1 MAFDAMRWTNAAKR
15 GIDIAIREGMN
26 IRVISIPDGAGKDPD
41 ECLKKNPSVWFQS
54 VEKARGIMDWYFEK
68 ILIGKDLS
76 LPRQKQLVADQLLP
90 EIALI
95 PYAVERDHWLRLLGE
110 KLGVDVAVLREDME
124 RLKKKIRNHKSE
136 IINQVN
142 GGGEKIVTEDDRLTK
157 LIERLMVMVLRYN
170 DLLLELSGESVDR
183 ILSTGRFGEL
193 YIAMKTE
200 YTSNSK
206 IDLEKLRGLV
216 GPGDKENSID
226 ILLMK
231 GELDFLVFK

>member
-1 MAFDAMRWTNAAKR
+1 MRWTNAAKR

>member
-1 MAFDAMRWTNAAKR
+1 M
-15 GIDIAIREGMN
+15 
-26 IRVISIPDGAGKDPD
+26 
-41 ECLKKNPSVWFQS
+41 
-54 VEKARGIMDWYFEK
+54 
-68 ILIGKDLS
+68 
-76 LPRQKQLVADQLLP
+76 ADQLLP

-200 YTSNSK
+200 YTSNGK

-231 GELDFLVFK
+231 GELDFSGVQINEAKIETQKLLVSILEEWKKKQRKAIQTRIENAERDGDKKIMGELMDEFNKI